1 MSVILIRFLI
11 LYILINWI
19 CLTVLIVCNKIH
31 TRNKFILI
39 ILSPLLI
46 LSKSGR
52 KQIIKLLQEKDK

>member
-19 CLTVLIVCNKIH
+19 CLTVLTVCNKIH
-31 TRNKFILI
+31 TKNKFILI

-46 LSKSGR
+46 LSKNGR
-52 KQIIKLLQEKDK
+52 KQIIKLFQEKR